1 MRYVTSKEKRE
12 FLKDLKEVYGAI
24 NLDYAQEAFYK
35 LENKWGDKYPYA
47 IKSWQANW
55 DELTVFFGFPNEI
68 RALIYTTNIIEN
80 LNRNIRKFTKN
91 KVMFPDDD
99 AMRKA
104 VYLAIQQSTFA
115 WRSTIKMWPLIANQ
129 FKILYP
135 DRVKINEVNLSER
148 Y

>member
-1 MRYVTSKEKRE
+1 MRYIASKEKRE

-24 NLDYAQEAFYK
+24 NLDNAQEAFCR
-35 LENKWGDKYPYA
+35 LENKWVEKYPYA
-47 IKSWQANW
+47 IKSWLENW
-55 DELTVFFGFPNEI
+55 DDLTVFFGFPGEVRTI
-68 RALIYTTNIIEN
+68 IYTTNIIEN

-104 VYLAIQQSTFA
+104 VYLAIQQSAFA
-115 WRSTIKMWPLIANQ
+115 WRNTIKNWPLIANQ

-135 DRVKINEVNLSER
+135 DRVKINEVNLYER
-148 Y
+148 T

>member
-1 MRYVTSKEKRE
+1 M
-12 FLKDLKEVYGAI
+12 
-24 NLDYAQEAFYK
+24 
-35 LENKWGDKYPYA
+35 
-47 IKSWQANW
+47 
-55 DELTVFFGFPNEI
+55 FFGFPNEI

-135 DRVKINEVNLSER
+135 DRVKINEVNLIER